1 MSAGISSVNGVSASF
16 NSAWPLWRTA
26 IARAAPELSPPE
38 IVLQVKVLACELPAR
53 QGVPLS
59 RWSHRDLA
67 RQVCQSGLVASI
79 SGTTVWRWLHQD
91 AIRPWQHRCWLFPRD
106 PDFFAKAGRLLDLYQ
121 NHWEGQ
127 PLRPDEFVLSADEKT
142 SFQARQPRHSTLPPQ
157 PHSPMKIE
165 HEYRRLGAWAY
176 LAAWDV
182 HQAKVYGRCES
193 RSTIVAFDRLVE
205 QVMNQAPYRHA
216 HRVFW
221 IVDNGTCHRGLASIR
236 RLQGRY
242 PNLRLIHGPIHAS
255 WLNQIEIYFSIVQS
269 KVLTPNDFPSLSA
282 LSLRLRQFEGHYQRL
297 ARPFQW
303 KFTRDHLRDLLVRLE
318 VAA

>member
-1 MSAGISSVNGVSASF
+1 M
-16 NSAWPLWRTA
+16 
-26 IARAAPELSPPE
+26 
-38 IVLQVKVLACELPAR
+38 PAR

-106 PDFFAKAGRLLDLYQ
+106 RDFFVKASRLLDLYQ
-121 NHWEGQ
+121 GLWEGQ
-127 PLRPDEFVLSADEKT
+127 PLRPDEFVVSADEKT
-142 SFQARQPRHSTLPPQ
+142 SIQARQRCHPSLPPRA
-157 PHSPMKIE
+157 HSPLKIE
-165 HEYRRLGAWAY
+165 HEYRRLGSWAY

-182 HQAKVYGRCES
+182 HRAKVYGRCES
-193 RSTIVAFDRLVE
+193 RSTIVTFDRLVK
-205 QVMNQAPYRHA
+205 QVMNQAPYRNA

-221 IVDNGTCHRGLASIR
+221 IVDNGTCHRGPASIQ

-255 WLNQIEIYFSIVQS
+255 WLNQIELYFSIVQR

-282 LSLRLRQFEGHYQRL
+282 LSLRLRLFERHYQRL

-303 KFTRDHLRDLLVRLE
+303 KFTRDHLRDLLARLDL
-318 VAA
+318 AA

>member
-1 MSAGISSVNGVSASF
+1 MSSVNGVSASF
-16 NSAWPLWRTA
+16 NSAWPLWRTS
-26 IARAAPELSPPE
+26 IARVAPELFPPE
-38 IVLQVKVLACELPAR
+38 IVIQVKALACELPAR

-59 RWSHRDLA
+59 RWSHHDLA

-79 SGTTVWRWLHQD
+79 SGTTIWRWLHED

-106 PDFFAKAGRLLDLYQ
+106 PDFFAKASRLLDLYQ
-121 NHWEGQ
+121 GVWEGQ
-127 PLRPDEFVLSADEKT
+127 PLRSDEFVLSADEKT
-142 SFQARQPRHSTLPPQ
+142 SIQARQRRHPSLPPRA
-157 PHSPMKIE
+157 HSPLKIE
-165 HEYRRLGAWAY
+165 HEYRRLGSWAY

-182 HQAKVYGRCES
+182 HRAKIYGRCES
-193 RSTIVAFDRLVE
+193 RSTIATFDRLV
-205 QVMNQAPYRHA
+205 QHVMNQAPYRNA

-221 IVDNGTCHRGLASIR
+221 IVDNGTCHRGPASIQ

-255 WLNQIEIYFSIVQS
+255 WLNQVEIYFSIVQR

-282 LSLRLRQFEGHYQRL
+282 LSRRLRQFEQHYQCL

-303 KFTRDHLRDLLVRLE
+303 KFTRAHLRNLLARLDL
-318 VAA
+318 AA